1 MFITKKK
8 FQKEID
14 DAVAK
19 AIEQEHKEQY
29 ERETVNEIW
38 RKIEELE
45 RELYKH
51 INNQGKSRCNC
62 ESKRVLN
69 ESTSD

>member
-14 DAVAK
+14 DAVAE
-19 AIEQEHKEQY
+19 AIEQERKGQC
-29 ERETVNEIW
+29 ERETINDIW
-38 RKIEELE
+38 RRIEDIE
-45 RELYKH
+45 RALNKH
-51 INNQGKSRCNC
+51 INSQGKSRCNC

>member
-8 FQKEID
+8 FQNAID
-14 DAVAK
+14 DAVAE

-29 ERETVNEIW
+29 ERATLNDIW
-38 RKIEELE
+38 RRIEDIE
-45 RELYKH
+45 RALNKH
-51 INNQGKSRCNC
+51 INSQGKSRCNC

>member
-45 RELYKH
+45 KALHKH
-51 INNQGKSRCNC
+51 IQSQGRSRCHC
-62 ESKRVLN
+62 DSKTVLN
-69 ESTSD
+69 ESISD